1 MKKTTIIAAL
11 AVALG
16 LASLN
21 ASAADNVTTN
31 PSLIITTTCTV
42 GLSGDTGFTGQVYSG
57 SVGSAPLVSA
67 TATLTVACPGTSYWL
82 GASAGNNSVAG
93 VRYLQGGQTVAGVS
107 YTLAL
112 GGAGGTKA
120 NLGND
125 GATPAFTGTILTGAD
140 AFHQTSVADSHTYT
154 VIATTE
160 AVPAGTKRGTYNDV
174 VLITAAF

>member
-1 MKKTTIIAAL
+1 MKKFIIAAL
-11 AVALG
+11 GVALG
-16 LASLN
+16 AVSLN
-21 ASAADNVTTN
+21 ASALTDNVTIN

-42 GLSGDTGFTGQVYSG
+42 DLSGDTGFTSQVYSG
-57 SVGSAPLVSA
+57 TVGSAPLVSA

-82 GASAGNNSVAG
+82 GASAGNNSVSG
-93 VRYLQGGQTVAGVS
+93 VRYLQGGQTLAGVS

-112 GGAGGTKA
+112 GGTGGTKT

-140 AFHQTSVADSHTYT
+140 AFHQTTVADSHTYT
-154 VIATTE
+154 VIATTQ

-174 VLITAAF
+174 VVITAAF